1 MSWKD
6 IVDAYKWDLSNG
18 QYGIGLRKIPRL
30 TEEYINLTP
39 RLRMK
44 VKLAAQVKSIS
55 IRLFKSSG

>member
-6 IVDAYKWDLSNG
+6 IVDAYKWDLSNS